1 MFNEKVK
8 HMIRSLSAIA
18 LLLALGAPAFAGP
31 DSYVRFEQQGQDAAL
46 QTAVAHF
53 SHPDKQV
60 EIVLYG
66 VVHIADKAYY
76 DAVQRDLDSY
86 DVVLYEG
93 VAPGKTAPT
102 EADKGLG
109 EMQKAMGELL
119 GLTFQKDGIDYTRKN
134 LVHADMNMDQLKEA
148 MGGKTINPMG
158 QMISPEQL
166 KQMGP
171 MLKGLSQ
178 LGKASPGMQRMFK
191 TMMAKQLGNANL
203 NNALGA
209 KATQVI
215 LIERNKVVM
224 KVLKEQLKKTTK
236 GRIAIFYGA
245 AHNPDFEQRFAKMGW
260 SRTSKRWMSAWTI
273 GNGIQSDDE
282 PAPTQSEE
290 REESPAVKP
299 KSGPRW
305 F

>member
-1 MFNEKVK
+1 
-8 HMIRSLSAIA
+8 MIRSLPALA
-18 LLLALGAPAFAGP
+18 LLLAFGAPALAGP
-31 DSYVRFEQQGQDAAL
+31 GSYVRFEQQGQDAAL

-53 SHPDKQV
+53 SHPDKEV

-76 DAVQRDLDSY
+76 EAVQKDLDSY

-93 VAPGKTAPT
+93 VAPGKTQPS
-102 EADKGLG
+102 EADKSLG
-109 EMQKAMGELL
+109 EMQKAMGEAL
-119 GLTFQKDGIDYTRKN
+119 GLTFQKDGINYTRKN
-134 LVHADMNMDQLKEA
+134 LVHADMNMDQFKEA
-148 MGGKTINPMG
+148 MGGKSINPMG
-158 QMISPEQL
+158 QMMDPE
-166 KQMGP
+166 
-171 MLKGLSQ
+171 MLKKIGPALKMAGQ
-178 LGKASPGMQRMFK
+178 MPQMQRMFK
-191 TMMAKQLGNANL
+191 MMMAKQLGNANL

-224 KVLKEQLKKTTK
+224 KVLAEQLKKTTK

-245 AHNPDFEQRFAKMGW
+245 AHNPDFEQRFNAKGW

-273 GNGIQSDDE
+273 GNGIQSSDE
-282 PAPTQSEE
+282 PTPAPTEE
-290 REESPAVKP
+290 REAPAVKP
-299 KSGPRW
+299 KSGARW

>member
-1 MFNEKVK
+1 
-8 HMIRSLSAIA
+8 MIRSSSLAA
-18 LLLALGAPAFAGP
+18 LALILGFAAPTLAGP
-31 DSYVRFEQQGQDAAL
+31 GSYVRFEQEGRDAAL

-53 SHPDKQV
+53 THPDKNV

-66 VVHIADKAYY
+66 VVHIADKSYY

-93 VAPGKTAPT
+93 VAPGKTKPT

-119 GLTFQKDGIDYTRKN
+119 GLTFQKEGIDYTRKN

-158 QMISPEQL
+158 QLVSPEML

-171 MLKGLSQ
+171 MLKGLAQ
-178 LGKASPGMQRMFK
+178 LGKSSPGMQRMFK
-191 TMMAKQLGNANL
+191 TMMAKQLGNADL
-203 NNALGA
+203 SNALGK

-224 KVLKEQLKKTTK
+224 KVLAEQLKKTTT

-245 AHNPDFEQRFAKMGW
+245 AHNVDFEQRFKALGW
-260 SRTSKRWMSAWTI
+260 TRSSKRWMSAWTI
-273 GNGIQSDDE
+273 GNGISSGE
-282 PAPTQSEE
+282 EAPAPTRSPT
-290 REESPAVKP
+290 RESTPAVKP
-299 KSGPRW
+299 KTGARW

>member
-1 MFNEKVK
+1 
-8 HMIRSLSAIA
+8 MIRSLPALA
-18 LLLALGAPAFAGP
+18 LLLAFGAPAFAGGP

-53 SHPDKQV
+53 SHPDKEV

-119 GLTFQKDGIDYTRKN
+119 GLTFQKDGINYTRKN

-148 MGGKTINPMG
+148 MGGNTINPMG
-158 QMISPEQL
+158 QMVSPEQL

-171 MLKGLSQ
+171 MLKSLAQ

-224 KVLKEQLKKTTK
+224 KVLEKQLKKTTK

-273 GNGIQSDDE
+273 GNGIQSGEEE
-282 PAPTQSEE
+282 PAPTKTRD
-290 REESPAVKP
+290 REPAPAVKP

>member
-1 MFNEKVK
+1 
-8 HMIRSLSAIA
+8 MIRSLPALA
-18 LLLALGAPAFAGP
+18 LLLAFGAPALAGP
-31 DSYVRFEQQGQDAAL
+31 GSYVRFEQEGQDAAL

-53 SHPDKQV
+53 THPNKQV

-109 EMQKAMGELL
+109 EMQKAMGEAL

-134 LVHADMNMDQLKEA
+134 LVHADMNMDQFKEA
-148 MGGKTINPMG
+148 MGGKSVNPLG
-158 QMISPEQL
+158 QMMDPE
-166 KQMGP
+166 
-171 MLKGLSQ
+171 MLKKVGPALKMAGQ
-178 LGKASPGMQRMFK
+178 MPQMQRMFK
-191 TMMAKQLGNANL
+191 MMMAKQLGNAKL
-203 NNALGA
+203 DTALGA

-224 KVLKEQLKKTTK
+224 KVLAEQLKTVTK

-245 AHNPDFEQRFAKMGW
+245 AHNVDFEKRFKALGW

-273 GNGIQSDDE
+273 GNGIGGGQEEAPSRTQDRE
-282 PAPTQSEE
+282 PA
-290 REESPAVKP
+290 PAVKP
-299 KSGPRW
+299 KTGARW

>member
-1 MFNEKVK
+1 
-8 HMIRSLSAIA
+8 MIRSLPALA
-18 LLLALGAPAFAGP
+18 LLLAFGAPAFAGP

-119 GLTFQKDGIDYTRKN
+119 GLTFQKDGINYTRKN

-158 QMISPEQL
+158 QMVSPEQL

-171 MLKGLSQ
+171 MLKSLAQ

-224 KVLKEQLKKTTK
+224 KVLADQLKKTTK

-273 GNGIQSDDE
+273 GNGIQSGDE
-282 PAPTQSEE
+282 PAPSKTQDR
-290 REESPAVKP
+290 REPAPAVKP
-299 KSGPRW
+299 KSGARW